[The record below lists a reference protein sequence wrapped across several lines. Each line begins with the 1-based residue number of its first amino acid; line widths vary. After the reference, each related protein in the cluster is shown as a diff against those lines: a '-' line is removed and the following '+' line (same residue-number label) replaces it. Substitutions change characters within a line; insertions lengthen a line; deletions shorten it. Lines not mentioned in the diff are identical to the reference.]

1 MDISLQKQKAEE
13 LRALHHASRILVL
26 PNVWD
31 AVSARIVET
40 AGAKAIATSSAAI
53 AFAYGYPD
61 GEHISRKEMLEAVA
75 RIAHT
80 VSLPVTADLE
90 AGYSDSTHQIEQLVH
105 EAIASGAVGLNLE
118 DGAGN
123 PPRLRPLELQLEKIR
138 TLREVSD
145 RAGVPFVINARTDVY
160 LLKIG
165 QPDTQFAEAVRRGR
179 AFREAGADCVFV
191 PLVEERDTIAAL
203 VKEIGGPI
211 NILAGARTPS
221 VAELQKLGVAR
232 VSVGSGACRAALAAL
247 REVAQELLTKGTYDS
262 MMRNILPSADV
273 NQPLAG
279 KKQPVSG

>member
-1 MDISLQKQKAEE
+1 
-13 LRALHHASRILVL
+13 V
-26 PNVWD
+26 
-31 AVSARIVET
+31 
-40 AGAKAIATSSAAI
+40 
-53 AFAYGYPD
+53 
-61 GEHISRKEMLEAVA
+61 
-75 RIAHT
+75 
-80 VSLPVTADLE
+80 
-90 AGYSDSTHQIEQLVH
+90 HQV
-105 EAIASGAVGLNLE
+105 IASGAVGLNLE

-123 PPRLRPLELQLEKIR
+123 PPRLQPLELQLEKIK
-138 TLREVSD
+138 TLRQVSD
-145 RAGVPFVINARTDVY
+145 RAGVPLVINARTDVY

-165 QPDTQFAEAVRRGR
+165 QPATLFAEAVRRGR

-273 NQPLAG
+273 NQLLAG